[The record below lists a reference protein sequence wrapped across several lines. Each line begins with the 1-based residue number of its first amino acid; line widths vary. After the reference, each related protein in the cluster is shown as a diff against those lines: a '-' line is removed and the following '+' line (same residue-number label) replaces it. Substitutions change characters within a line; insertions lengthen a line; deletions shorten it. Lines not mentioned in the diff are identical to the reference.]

1 MMVRMA
7 ADGARVGRTGRDR
20 ARGRPWPVLVVVALL
35 GAGLAAGC
43 TGDDPESTDDGTQ
56 RPVALEVRIASCA
69 GRADEDA
76 RSALESG
83 IGDTLSS
90 YVVAGFLGDY
100 PREDFVSS
108 FEVFTSGAARD
119 AAGDIDVLTAADYQ
133 DAERVDATRLR
144 ARISCLAPGG
154 KVTGATAHVELDF
167 AADEGGPEP
176 TPFTLSG
183 RFLLV
188 PGPRGW
194 SVFGYDVARDDLD
207 RAASS

>member
-1 MMVRMA
+1 MA

-20 ARGRPWPVLVVVALL
+20 ARGRPWPVLGVVAVL
-35 GAGLAAGC
+35 AGLAAGC
-43 TGDDPESTDDGTQ
+43 TGDDPEAPDQGTQ
-56 RPVALEVRIASCA
+56 QPVALEVRIASCA
-69 GRADEDA
+69 GPADADA
-76 RSALESG
+76 RASLESG

-100 PREDFVSS
+100 PREDFVRS
-108 FEVFTSGAARD
+108 FDVFTSGAAEK

-133 DAERVDATRLR
+133 DAEGVDATRLR
-144 ARISCLAPGG
+144 ARISCLAQGG
-154 KVTGATAHVELDF
+154 KVIGATAHVELDF
-167 AADEGGPEP
+167 AAEQGGPAP

-194 SVFGYDVARDDLD
+194 SVFGYDVSRDDLD
-207 RAASS
+207 RAARS